1 MGEYTHSIDA
11 KGRVIVPA
19 KFREALGN
27 EFIVTKGLDGCLF
40 VFPHD
45 TWTEFEAK
53 LNALPMTDKKARH
66 FARYFLRGAMIPDV
80 DRQGRILIPATLR
93 EAAGLEKE
101 AVMIGVGNRI
111 EIWDPKRLEEDL
123 DFEDMD
129 EQKLLNKQYKMNN
142 TLKSIRQLNEQ
153 SSLYELLKYRM
164 INRGASRSL
173 EETQKLDDLVTSEIS
188 IVASAGVENFEVK
201 KNHQLFQAN

>member
-1 MGEYTHSIDA
+1 MFMGEYTHSIYA

-53 LNALPMTDKKARH
+53 LNALPMTDKKARQ

-129 EQKLLNKQYKMNN
+129 KIAGHM
-142 TLKSIRQLNEQ
+142 
-153 SSLYELLKYRM
+153 
-164 INRGASRSL
+164 A
-173 EETQKLDDLVTSEIS
+173 DLGI
-188 IVASAGVENFEVK
+188 
-201 KNHQLFQAN
+201 

>member
-1 MGEYTHSIDA
+1 MNKRSKKE
-11 KGRVIVPA
+11 
-19 KFREALGN
+19 N
-27 EFIVTKGLDGCLF
+27 ELLNYLSEDERKVYQ
-40 VFPHD
+40 
-45 TWTEFEAK
+45 EFEAK
-53 LNALPMTDKKARH
+53 LNALPMTDKKARQ

-129 EQKLLNKQYKMNN
+129 KIAGHM
-142 TLKSIRQLNEQ
+142 
-153 SSLYELLKYRM
+153 
-164 INRGASRSL
+164 A
-173 EETQKLDDLVTSEIS
+173 DLGI
-188 IVASAGVENFEVK
+188 
-201 KNHQLFQAN
+201 

>member
-1 MGEYTHSIDA
+1 MYQECFQVLKKVKEKAVYYENY
-11 KGRVIVPA
+11 
-19 KFREALGN
+19 FALL
-27 EFIVTKGLDGCLF
+27 V
-40 VFPHD
+40 
-45 TWTEFEAK
+45 A
-53 LNALPMTDKKARH
+53 
-66 FARYFLRGAMIPDV
+66 
-80 DRQGRILIPATLR
+80 Q
-93 EAAGLEKE
+93 
-101 AVMIGVGNRI
+101 
-111 EIWDPKRLEEDL
+111 RLELNYLLTL

-188 IVASAGVENFEVK
+188 M
-201 KNHQLFQAN
+201 